1 MFDAG
6 AGRRVTDIGPKI
18 VLKLRRLELV
28 GFKSFYE
35 RAEIL
40 VSDSGVTAVV
50 GPNGCGKSNI
60 SDAIAWVLGE
70 QRARSL
76 RGDRMEDVIFSG
88 TRSRSQL
95 GMAEV
100 TITLVDQTPPPNNG
114 GPPPGPTELTIQR
127 RLYRS
132 GESQYLL
139 NGRPCRLR
147 DIQDTFLGTGLG
159 PNSYAIIEQGRV
171 GRLLSAR
178 PNERRQLIE
187 EAAGIT
193 KFKAKRKLAES
204 RLDAARGNLSRV
216 NDILS
221 EVERQRNSLKR
232 QASKARRY
240 RELKKRLR
248 SVLAAVFSTRAELL
262 IDSQGAIAAALDG
275 MVEEGRRLE
284 TRIGGL
290 DALVHRCR
298 TDVEAREQGLEQ
310 AREQHSEAELD
321 HEKAIQRVERLR
333 DQVRSMDERV
343 EELTGDRARINQEL
357 ETYRVEIEKAESKLK
372 ELDAAASALR
382 SDLEQGREA
391 LDGVNRR
398 RADEEQS
405 IQNLRSQQFEVVGR
419 EAQITNELSGREE
432 MLRRLDSQLA
442 RVRAEEDGARKL
454 AAGCS
459 EKLGAAEL
467 EQSSRRVA
475 IDRMVDEK
483 TRAERDYES
492 VKTEHGK
499 AVEAASLARS
509 REDGIRHR
517 LETIRE
523 LSLQRAYGSESVQQF
538 FNNVR
543 NEAWAPMGI
552 AADFIEVESEYE
564 AAVEDLL
571 HSELQ
576 YVVVEDLRHAQKA
589 LSLVRSTAGG
599 RLDLLVTGSD
609 PRNRSTGLR
618 IEGAI
623 PIADVVR
630 LDDRLRCFKA
640 YVDDTFVVDDLK
652 RAWELSEAHP
662 GKKFVARSGEVVRDR
677 LISWGERTSHG
688 PLSLK
693 REMRELDHRVEAAR
707 VESKEASDR
716 VDQLEGRIEETDKL
730 RQDLSLRLQ
739 EAEREALG
747 FEHGIQ
753 TLVSELDRAERQVE
767 VTQSEIERFVE
778 ERGELE
784 VAMVSGRS
792 KLADVLARGVAID
805 DELRSRSGKSAELLE
820 KSEELGAQV
829 GELRSRVAVLAER
842 NQTLLREQAASKG
855 RARELGERGARADRQ
870 IEHTNSE
877 RLDAFGSIDAGEQAR
892 HDCNRKKDEL
902 DRLIASAVERL
913 EKLRHELHEAESEWD
928 EARTELDGWKDKHN
942 EREIERT
949 AVDSDIKHLVTLCSS
964 ELGES
969 IESVCLDSFETLTPE
984 ELEEHDDEYQQ
995 LRQRVESIGS
1005 VNMMAVEE
1013 YDEAQQRFEFL
1024 TTQRQDLLDS
1034 IRDTTQAIE
1043 EIDVVCR
1050 KQFNEAFQHIN
1061 RRFTSAFVELFGGGH
1076 GELRLIEQADVSDA
1090 GIEIVAQPPGK
1101 KLQNVL
1107 LLSGGE
1113 KALAALSL
1121 LIALFQFKPSPFC
1134 VLDEVDAPL
1143 DDANIDRFAQ
1153 MIRSMAEDTQFIVI
1167 THSKRTME
1175 TAKQLYGVTMEEP
1188 GVSKI
1193 VSVRLN

>member
-1 MFDAG
+1 M
-6 AGRRVTDIGPKI
+6 
-18 VLKLRRLELV
+18 LKLRRIELA

-35 RAEIL
+35 RAEI
-40 VSDSGVTAVV
+40 VVTDSGVTAVV

-60 SDAIAWVLGE
+60 SDAVAWVLGE

-88 TRSRSQL
+88 TRARSQL

-100 TITLVDQTPPPNNG
+100 TITLVDESPPHNNG
-114 GPPPGPTELTIQR
+114 GPPPGPAELTIQR

-147 DIQDTFLGTGLG
+147 DIQDIFLGTGLG
-159 PNSYAIIEQGRV
+159 PNSYAIIEQGRI

-178 PNERRQLIE
+178 PTERRQVIE

-204 RLDAARGNLSRV
+204 RLEAARGNLSRV
-216 NDILS
+216 NDILA

-248 SVLAAVFSTRAELL
+248 GVLASVFSTRAELL
-262 IDSQGAIAAALDG
+262 IERQETIQSALDG
-275 MVEEGRRLE
+275 MASEGRKLE
-284 TRIGGL
+284 TRIGEL
-290 DALVHRCR
+290 DVSVHRCR
-298 TDVEAREQGLEQ
+298 KDVETEELRLEE
-310 AREQHSEAELD
+310 AREQHSEAELE

-333 DQVRSMDERV
+333 DQVRSMDERIR
-343 EELTGDRARINQEL
+343 ELAGERDRVTREL
-357 ETYRVEIEKAESKLK
+357 ETNRKEIEEGQSKLQ
-372 ELDAAASALR
+372 ELGSTASVLKG
-382 SDLEQGREA
+382 DLEQRREA
-391 LDGVNRR
+391 LEGVNGR
-398 RADEEQS
+398 RADEERS
-405 IQNLRSQQFEVVGR
+405 IEGLRKQQFEIVGR

-442 RVRAEEDGARKL
+442 RVKAEADGARTL
-454 AAGCS
+454 AAGCR
-459 EKLGAAEL
+459 EKLQSAEL
-467 EQSSRRVA
+467 EQSSRRAA
-475 IDRMVDEK
+475 IDRLVEEK
-483 TRAERDYES
+483 ARAERDHEAA
-492 VKTEHGK
+492 KLEHGK
-499 AVEAASLARS
+499 AVETASQARS

-543 NEAWAPMGI
+543 NEAWAPLGI
-552 AADFIEVESEYE
+552 AADFIEVEPDYE

-571 HSELQ
+571 HAELQ
-576 YVVVEDLRHAQKA
+576 YVVVEHLLHAEKA

-599 RLDLLVTGSD
+599 RLDFLVIGFD
-609 PRNRSTGLR
+609 LGNRPDELR

-623 PIADVVR
+623 PVADVVR
-630 LDDRLRCFKA
+630 LDARLERFEICIA
-640 YVDDTFVVDDLK
+640 NTYVVDDLK
-652 RAWELSEAHP
+652 RAWDLSEAYP
-662 GKKFVARSGEVVRDR
+662 GKRFVARSGEVVRDH
-677 LISWGERTSHG
+677 LISWGERSSHG

-693 REMRELDHRVEAAR
+693 REMRELDRRVEIAR
-707 VESKEASDR
+707 NESKEASDR
-716 VDQLEGRIEETDKL
+716 VEQLVRRVEETDRL
-730 RQDLSLRLQ
+730 RQDLSVRLQ
-739 EAEREALG
+739 EAEKQALG
-747 FEHGIQ
+747 FDHSIQ
-753 TLVSELDRAERQVE
+753 TLASELERAERQVE
-767 VTQSEIERFVE
+767 VTGAEIERFGE
-778 ERGELE
+778 ERRDLELAMVAGRSQLAE
-784 VAMVSGRS
+784 VAAT
-792 KLADVLARGVAID
+792 KVAID
-805 DELRSRSGKSAELLE
+805 DELRTRSRKSEELWE

-829 GELRSRVAVLAER
+829 GEFRSRVAVLEER
-842 NQTLLREQAASKG
+842 NQTLLRAQAVLGA
-855 RARELGERGARADRQ
+855 RARELEERGARADRQ
-870 IEHTNSE
+870 IEHTKSQ
-877 RLDAFGSIDAGEQAR
+877 RLDALKSIDAGESAR
-892 HDCNRKKDEL
+892 HDCQRKKDEL
-902 DRLIASAVERL
+902 DRLIASAAGRL
-913 EKLRHELHEAESEWD
+913 ETLRQELHEAESGWD
-928 EARTELDGWKDKHN
+928 EARAELDGWKDKHN
-942 EREIERT
+942 EIEIERT
-949 AVDSDIKHLVTLCSS
+949 QVDSDIKHLVSLCFS

-969 IESVCLDSFETLTPE
+969 IESVCLDSFVTLTPE
-984 ELEEHDDEYQQ
+984 ELEEHDNEFQQ
-995 LRQRVESIGS
+995 LRQRIESIGS

-1013 YDEAQQRFEFL
+1013 YEEAEQRFEFL

-1034 IRDTTQAIE
+1034 IRDTAQAID

-1050 KQFNEAFQHIN
+1050 KQFNDAFEQIN
-1061 RRFTSAFVELFGGGH
+1061 VRFTRAFVELFGGGH

-1090 GIEIVAQPPGK
+1090 GIEIIAQPPGK

-1113 KALAALSL
+1113 KALAALAL

-1153 MIRSMAEDTQFIVI
+1153 MIRSMSEHTQFIVI

-1188 GVSKI
+1188 GISKV